1 MLIVQRKA
9 SDASASRFDTDANIW
24 TLLEPRVGR
33 LAPRSGHVMLLF
45 FNQLAILGGYNGN
58 KRFRK
63 IVVYDIGMLLALV
76 VLALALALVCPNA
89 EQCNRDCLVGYGTVH
104 GGKAPRDARHVF
116 DGNLLGP
123 CSWLAWFAI
132 VLVRRHHHQPVA
144 LERSVF
150 SRRSLAE

>member
-76 VLALALALVCPNA
+76 VLA
-89 EQCNRDCLVGYGTVH
+89 
-104 GGKAPRDARHVF
+104 
-116 DGNLLGP
+116 
-123 CSWLAWFAI
+123 
-132 VLVRRHHHQPVA
+132 
-144 LERSVF
+144 RSR
-150 SRRSLAE
+150 SRVP